1 MRWCGA
7 QERPEAGDMSAD
19 VNESV
24 GSVGG
29 VRRSE
34 GDVPV
39 FDRAMAVV
47 IRLTPGLS
55 LVIYV
60 CMMGMRV

>member
-1 MRWCGA
+1 
-7 QERPEAGDMSAD
+7 MSAD

-60 CMMGMRV
+60 CMMRMRV